1 MLQFLQ
7 PKLCAFSVNTKILMS
22 SLKGHDRTAIVTES
36 VRNPITWFA
45 IFRHSAA
52 FCIAED
58 DFLANGDVFAVS
70 TNSALLK
77 MCKFVAFAKK

>member
-1 MLQFLQ
+1 
-7 PKLCAFSVNTKILMS
+7 MS

-52 FCIAED
+52 FCVAED
-58 DFLANGDVFAVS
+58 DFWQTVMFLPFQPI
-70 TNSALLK
+70 LRY
-77 MCKFVAFAKK
+77 